1 MKVSCIIVDDEFPA
15 RALLQDFIGKFSHLE
30 LLGSFKSPLEALP
43 LLQQNKVDVMFLDIQ
58 MPDITGIDFLKTLRQ
73 KPLVVLTTAY
83 MEYAIE
89 GYELDVLDYLVKPFA
104 FERFMQTISKIGD
117 RLAIQS
123 VPPII
128 VAPEPVKEEKMKDFM
143 MVKADH
149 KIYRLKYKDILYI
162 EGLREY
168 VAYYC
173 KEEKIVSLESLRKLE
188 TNLPEQQFFRVHKSY
203 IVNLEK
209 VLAIYG
215 NQLKLEGVNKYIPI
229 GKSYKDAVHKKLME
243 E

>member
-15 RALLQDFIGKFSHLE
+15 RALLQDFISKFSHLE

-73 KPLVVLTTAY
+73 KPLVVFTTAY

-89 GYELDVLDYLVKPFA
+89 GYELDVLDYLVKPFS
-104 FERFMQTISKIGD
+104 FERFMQTITKIGD
-117 RLAIQS
+117 RLAISSAQ
-123 VPPII
+123 
-128 VAPEPVKEEKMKDFM
+128 PVLIPQEAIKEEKVKDFM

-149 KIYRLKYKDILYI
+149 KIYRLKFRDIIYI

-168 VAYYC
+168 VAFFC
-173 KEEKIVSLESLRKLE
+173 KDEKIVSLESLRKLE
-188 TNLPEQQFFRVHKSY
+188 TCLPGDQFFRVHKSY
-203 IVNLEK
+203 IVNMEK

-215 NQLKLEGVNKYIPI
+215 NQLKLEGVSKYIPI
-229 GKSYKDAVHKKLME
+229 GKSYKDAVHRKLME